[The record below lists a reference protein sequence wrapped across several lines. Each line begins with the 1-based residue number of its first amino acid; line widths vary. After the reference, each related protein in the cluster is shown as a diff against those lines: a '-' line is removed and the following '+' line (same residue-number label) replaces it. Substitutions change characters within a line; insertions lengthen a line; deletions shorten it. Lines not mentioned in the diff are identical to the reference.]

1 MEEKNMRELSMDEMD
16 KVNGGA
22 GELETL
28 HTILVQAGVLPEIL
42 ALPRK
47 QAVQAL
53 IDFCNKNGLPEYI
66 RYTQAVYDCF

>member
-1 MEEKNMRELSMDEMD
+1 MKEKNIRELSMDEME

-22 GELETL
+22 SKLETL

-66 RYTQAVYDCF
+66 MYTQAVYDCF

>member
-28 HTILVQAGVLPEIL
+28 QTILVQAGVLPEIL

>member
-1 MEEKNMRELSMDEMD
+1 MKEQNIRELSMDEMD
-16 KVNGGA
+16 KVYGGA
-22 GELETL
+22 SGLETL

>member
-28 HTILVQAGVLPEIL
+28 HTILVQ
-42 ALPRK
+42 
-47 QAVQAL
+47 
-53 IDFCNKNGLPEYI
+53 N
-66 RYTQAVYDCF
+66 T

>member
-1 MEEKNMRELSMDEMD
+1 MKEQNIRELSMDEMD
-16 KVNGGA
+16 KVYGGA
-22 GELETL
+22 GGLETL
-28 HTILVQAGVLPEIL
+28 HTSLVQAGVLPEIL

-53 IDFCNKNGLPEYI
+53 IDFCNKNGLQEYI

>member
-28 HTILVQAGVLPEIL
+28 HTILVQAGVLPESL